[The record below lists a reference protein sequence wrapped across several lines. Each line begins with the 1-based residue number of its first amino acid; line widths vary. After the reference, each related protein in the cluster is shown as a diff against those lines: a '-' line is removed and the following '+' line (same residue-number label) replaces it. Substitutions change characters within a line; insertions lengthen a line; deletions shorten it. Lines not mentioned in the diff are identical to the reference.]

1 MYFTKPFNKMLFC
14 ASFAGEH
21 PQTPSSP
28 PQYASSSITVVVI
41 VTVTVLTAAVVAV
54 IVISVCV
61 CLLWKRKNKHVNTT
75 DNVAYHS
82 SSGPDMKI
90 NEVYA
95 EINDPSISTST
106 NDAYGITHR
115 ANDVTTSQNEAYGV
129 ITHPSSG
136 SGFRMNLNE
145 AYSLVNVPSQTGIK
159 TSVNDAYIAVY
170 DHELQLNEK

>member
-1 MYFTKPFNKMLFC
+1 MFFC
-14 ASFAGEH
+14 ASFAG
-21 PQTPSSP
+21 QD
-28 PQYASSSITVVVI
+28 ANSSISVVVI
-41 VTVTVLTAAVVAV
+41 VTVTVLTAIAAVVAI

-90 NEVYA
+90 NEV
-95 EINDPSISTST
+95 INDPSISTST

-115 ANDVTTSQNEAYGV
+115 TNDVTTSQNEAYGV

-136 SGFRMNLNE
+136 SGVRMNLNE
-145 AYSLVNVPSQTGIK
+145 AYSSVNVPSQTGIK

-170 DHELQLNEK
+170 DHELKLNEK